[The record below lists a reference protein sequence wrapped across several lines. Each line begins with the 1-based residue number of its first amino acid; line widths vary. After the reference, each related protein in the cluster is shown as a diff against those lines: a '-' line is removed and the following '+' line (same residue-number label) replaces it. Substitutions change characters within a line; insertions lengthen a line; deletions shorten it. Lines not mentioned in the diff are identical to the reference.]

1 MEKVFVSPMTY
12 RQGENV
18 LWDHLKGV
26 TSNGSICLRDDWQ
39 TFGG

>member
-18 LWDHLKGV
+18 LWDHL
-26 TSNGSICLRDDWQ
+26 RDILA
-39 TFGG
+39 FGKRGY

>member
-18 LWDHLKGV
+18 LWNHLGRYSSFLVKKV
-26 TSNGSICLRDDWQ
+26 
-39 TFGG
+39 